1 MFVVFPNLFHSHS
14 PMSEDAAAEKKP
26 KKPRA
31 TKSAAESEPV
41 DKKDLPEDDYDGMM
55 CVDVTPASLKAQN
68 AAKTKPRAAKSTAS
82 PKSPTP
88 KSKGKKAQPS
98 SSAKSKSKKVKNT
111 EKLKKPSNSSKGPGK
126 KKDKEKKEKKDTVP
140 MEAIPEDL
148 EVELEDEPEDVE
160 SQAATEPYV
169 APAADGVVTR
179 KRKPSVTSTL
189 EAVNFDGSTL
199 KTPSRDA
206 KHTKLEPP
214 APTVVSPPAAT
225 ESQESVWPFDCK
237 TKSKFVQFRANTNL
251 QPMLSY
257 SFTWTTKHIQIHNT
271 FQLSMGRVNLFF
283 FFVAILMVIF

>member
-1 MFVVFPNLFHSHS
+1 
-14 PMSEDAAAEKKP
+14 
-26 KKPRA
+26 
-31 TKSAAESEPV
+31 
-41 DKKDLPEDDYDGMM
+41 
-55 CVDVTPASLKAQN
+55 
-68 AAKTKPRAAKSTAS
+68 
-82 PKSPTP
+82 
-88 KSKGKKAQPS
+88 
-98 SSAKSKSKKVKNT
+98 
-111 EKLKKPSNSSKGPGK
+111 
-126 KKDKEKKEKKDTVP
+126 

-148 EVELEDEPEDVE
+148 EVELEDEPDDVG

-169 APAADGVVTR
+169 APAADGVVNR

-189 EAVNFDGSTL
+189 EAVKFDGSTL

-206 KHTKLEPP
+206 KHTKF

-237 TKSKFVQFRANTNL
+237 TKSKFVQLRAITNL

-257 SFTWTTKHIQIHNT
+257 SFTWATKHIRIHNT